1 MILGST
7 EPPAPRRPPAAG
19 PSARSARSGVGT
31 SRRRRRHRE
40 ILTFSA
46 VRTTHAAGAGCLL
59 TVRHDA
65 QALAKASSTRSCA
78 ASRSPALTRTMN
90 RHSFLNSR

>member
-7 EPPAPRRPPAAG
+7 GLSDVPPAVG
-19 PSARSARSGVGT
+19 RSATVPGSGTGS

-40 ILTFSA
+40 MFAFSA

-65 QALAKASSTRSCA
+65 QARVNASSTRSWA
-78 ASRSPALTRTMN
+78 VSRSPTLTRMVR
-90 RHSFLNSR
+90 RHSSLVLR